1 MLPRMKQRAFAMTIN
16 VVRPNHGPASST
28 IRSIHYRFA
37 RDVNPLA
44 INPRASDRPWFRSRH
59 RRHASHH
66 CHRSTA
72 ACHCASSHT
81 NTSTRLS
88 MIVGASITDCRHRQ
102 NVSETND
109 RCIAP
114 RAIVHLKPPPDHLL
128 GNGCEG
134 LPINAMIM
142 LVPSSCREVSQSRA
156 IVCNLA
162 NSAAWS
168 VYRLRARTIT
178 QSKPWLGGPKMPA
191 LMQNTNDVATAVWPG

>member
-1 MLPRMKQRAFAMTIN
+1 M
-16 VVRPNHGPASST
+16 VRPAARFGPST
-28 IRSIHYRFA
+28 TDSFGTSTHSPSIRARVTVLGFA
-37 RDVNPLA
+37 VGIVDTLRITAIAARPLA
-44 INPRASDRPWFRSRH
+44 TMQALIPTLQLGLF
-59 RRHASHH
+59 
-66 CHRSTA
+66 
-72 ACHCASSHT
+72 
-81 NTSTRLS
+81 

-114 RAIVHLKPPPDHLL
+114 RAIVHLKPNPDHLL

-142 LVPSSCREVSQSRA
+142 LIPSACREVSQSRA

-162 NSAAWS
+162 NFAAWS

-178 QSKPWLGGPKMPA
+178 QSKPWLGGPTMPA